1 MTATDKMTA
10 RTKQAKGAA
19 EETLG
24 RAMGNERMAAKGR
37 AARSSGDLRQAATQ
51 AKEAFFR

>member
-19 EETLG
+19 EEALG
-24 RAMGNERMAAKGR
+24 RVMGNERMAAKGR
-37 AARSSGDLRQAATQ
+37 AARGSGDLRQAATQ

>member
-19 EETLG
+19 KEALG
-24 RAMGNERMAAKGR
+24 RAVGNERMAAEGR
-37 AARSSGDLRQAATQ
+37 AARATGDLRQAATE